1 MCNIL
6 CCFGCLTCIGCRD
19 RVCQRLVFFPPRTM
33 YTVEVDEKKDV
44 QTMWLLDER
53 RQKTNP
59 YTSPNFRVDF
69 VKTKKN
75 NEIAVMFIRS
85 PKSKTTI
92 LFSHGNATD
101 IGCMR
106 DHLVDMSSRL
116 RVNVCTYDYSG
127 YGLSSGKP
135 SMSNTFSDVES
146 CFIHI
151 TTKFISD
158 PLHNIIVYGQSLGS
172 GPTLYLAQKYKVS
185 GVVLHSGMMSALRV
199 IRNLE
204 KTKWFD
210 IYPNIDRV
218 KTNESPIFVIHG
230 TMDQE
235 IPLHHGIALA
245 ENALNPYT
253 PWFVEGAGHN
263 NVEIH
268 WREEYFEKLSEFVRG
283 IETKK
288 IKSRKE
294 KLREKIKNDDIK
306 EVQQSEKA
314 HLIPV

>member
-1 MCNIL
+1 
-6 CCFGCLTCIGCRD
+6 
-19 RVCQRLVFFPPRTM
+19 
-33 YTVEVDEKKDV
+33 
-44 QTMWLLDER
+44 
-53 RQKTNP
+53 
-59 YTSPNFRVDF
+59 
-69 VKTKKN
+69 
-75 NEIAVMFIRS
+75 MFIRS

-106 DHLVDMSSRL
+106 DHLIDMSSRL

-127 YGLSSGKP
+127 YGLSTGRP
-135 SMSNTFSDVES
+135 SMSNTFADVDAA
-146 CFIHI
+146 FTHV
-151 TTKFISD
+151 TTKFIED
-158 PLHNIIVYGQSLGS
+158 PLHNIILYGQSLGS

-185 GVVLHSGMMSALRV
+185 GVILHSGMMSALRV

-218 KTNESPIFVIHG
+218 KTTASPVFVMHG

-235 IPLHHGIALA
+235 IPVHHGIGLA

-263 NVEIH
+263 NIEIH
-268 WREEYFEKLSEFVRG
+268 WREEYFEKLTEFVRG
-283 IETKK
+283 IETKS
-288 IKSRKE
+288 IKSRKQE
-294 KLREKIKNDDIK
+294 LKEKIKSNDDIK
-306 EVQQSEKA
+306 V
-314 HLIPV
+314 